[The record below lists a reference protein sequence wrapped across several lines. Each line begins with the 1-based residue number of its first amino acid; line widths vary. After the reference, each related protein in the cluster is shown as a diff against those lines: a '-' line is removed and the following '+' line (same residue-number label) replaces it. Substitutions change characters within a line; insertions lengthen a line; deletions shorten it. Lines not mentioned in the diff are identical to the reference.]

1 MKQQSLLLVFNLII
15 LTVFAQRPDSVQVNG
30 EWYFVYPLHEKLNP
44 STGLLDKLDLS
55 EVQFELF
62 KDWKL
67 AGDPR
72 LNLSKNK
79 MIDSLNAELLRTK
92 IIVSKAQNRYRWR
105 NDTKAPKLVRALL
118 LRKKHWY
125 RNNTELLVDREI
137 DQNYDLVPA
146 VQNLPN
152 GKYIQYFEPML
163 SYHEWK
169 KTNVLPTKVAA
180 MFELKNNLLENE
192 FTRFNYRGDTIRHG
206 YFTDGLKEKQWKL
219 YDRGT
224 YLSHGLHGIAKRNTL
239 HEYSSSIQFELQKG
253 ILNGPYIRKDGN
265 TIEHA
270 GYFKNGYPDS
280 IWVSEYWDW
289 GIKRDV
295 IDVNSIV
302 DSNYLQPMLVE
313 VAPADSFEKKYKGF
327 DFKEENLDYYGVSF
341 YQLQDVAYER
351 EGKLF
356 PVTDFSELFNY
367 PMKVGVTKLKQVT
380 PDSELIVEHLKT
392 VNFHGTKQIFS
403 GDKLSERYTYLP
415 ALGTIV
421 YVRFFKNG
429 AVFDTLGFDPHDSIF
444 VYNIFDANGK
454 LFQTKTYDIKG
465 AKMSEVNYFEEKLKK
480 IRYETPLLIEGFETM
495 GDYHSGKKFRYWK
508 GDLIIDGK
516 RYTDIEWYAKTKKR
530 SSETYID
537 TSDLSVHDVIYNSKE
552 EAVVEH
558 VRFLV
563 TLDSLGDQNTNKY
576 GSREIVNIGNV
587 KLTQEKVRDVKLP
600 VVLTSSDQPYSG
612 KMDIRFSDG
621 KLNLEDQ
628 VIDGLQW
635 TIPRDETAKSL
646 HKQFMELYLNDN
658 YYPPMPSGYY
668 YYLQEEDYGNLFS
681 HLLTELFHD
690 QFGLYLIARMEGEFQ
705 NGQPSGNWNYYDK
718 KGAVIFTL
726 NFVNGLPNGD
736 AVVFA
741 DYEKPGHYDRKYD
754 QDLPYYSFLYSKDA
768 PKTYREQTYRF
779 VNGKLDGP
787 HVMYTAMGD
796 TMNLI
801 EYKLAEFHGRTW
813 HRLKDNV
820 SLAEYRNGKPHGVYL
835 SGILEYN
842 DKKELMLDTNR
853 LAHYENGRLHGDCY
867 FEFDES
873 DGDYEDYGGGD
884 RIQAS
889 HYRTYHV
896 QKNVRCH
903 FQQGLLQ
910 GNYVQWKQSGET
922 EFTISLNK
930 GLVDTI
936 TFFENGAPSYYYD
949 YAEEERLLPYRF
961 SDTVALHLGSRFF
974 YNSHLSYL
982 TYDESED
989 DQSSY
994 GRMARENPY
1003 GRSGFAIDDYK
1014 QGRFTK
1020 LYPNGK
1026 IARRGY
1032 RIDDKNWGDWDF
1044 YNYEGQPLYSID
1056 YGTQTVVL
1064 NGVTYSEAEIKGD
1077 YTEYD
1082 SLGNEICK
1090 GFLIEELEKY
1100 DCAHA
1105 DYYAIRQYV
1114 IIEDREDGF
1123 ERTNGPMRYYFD
1135 NGMLM
1140 SEGTLKNGMPDGVW
1154 KFYTP
1159 DGKLTRIGKY
1169 VNGKKEG
1176 RWLRGDLGDKK
1187 YIGEICLNP
1196 DDPLLDFH
1204 IAELERL
1211 RDVEIVIYKNGLA
1224 QIRQEY
1230 EVTD

>member
-30 EWYFVYPLHEKLNP
+30 EWFFVYPLHEKLQP
-44 STGLLDKLDLS
+44 SDILLDKLDLS

-79 MIDSLNAELLRTK
+79 MIDSLNAELIRTK
-92 IIVSKAQNRYRWR
+92 IIVSKSQNRYRWR

-125 RNNTELLVDREI
+125 RNNSELLVDREI

-169 KTNVLPTKVAA
+169 KTKVLPTKVAA

-224 YLSHGLHGIAKRNTL
+224 YLSHGLHGFAKRNTL
-239 HEYSSSIQFELQKG
+239 FLYKSWIKIELKKG
-253 ILNGPYIRKDGN
+253 ILDGPYWNDDYNSHKPL
-265 TIEHA
+265 
-270 GYFKNGYPDS
+270 GYFKNGYADS
-280 IWVSEYWDW
+280 SWI
-289 GIKRDV
+289 IKPYYSWRSTEVFDY
-295 IDVNSIV
+295 NSV
-302 DSNYLQPMLVE
+302 LDSNYIQQLSMTICPGF
-313 VAPADSFEKKYKGF
+313 STYRKYTKGF
-327 DFKEENLDYYGVSF
+327 DFKEKKNDYHSTYYYDCQEDRYQQGVPAIP
-341 YQLQDVAYER
+341 L
-351 EGKLF
+351 
-356 PVTDFSELFNY
+356 TDFADLFEHPTKSGLSRLRTANQNGTGNY
-367 PMKVGVTKLKQVT
+367 RNTG
-380 PDSELIVEHLKT
+380 H
-392 VNFHGTKQIFS
+392 VNFHGTKEVFDQNQ
-403 GDKLSERYTYLP
+403 LAERYTYLP
-415 ALGTIV
+415 ELGTIV
-421 YVRFFKNG
+421 FARFFKSG
-429 AVFDTLGFDPHDSIF
+429 AVFDTLGFDPRDSVF
-444 VYNIFDANGK
+444 VHNVFDANGK
-454 LFQTKTYDIKG
+454 IYQTTTYNTSGETIKHT
-465 AKMSEVNYFEEKLKK
+465 NYYQEKEEKIK
-480 IRYETPLLIEGFETM
+480 YETPMLIEGFETM
-495 GDYHSGKKFRYWK
+495 SDYHSGKKFRSWK

-516 RYTDIEWYAKTKKR
+516 HYTDIEWYAKTKKR

-537 TSDLSVHDVIYNSKE
+537 TSDLSVYDVIYNSKE

-558 VRFLV
+558 VHFLV
-563 TLDSLGDQNTNKY
+563 TLDSQGDQNTVKY

-587 KLTQEKVRDVKLP
+587 KLTQEKVRDVKSQ
-600 VVLTSSDQPYSG
+600 VVLTSSGQPYSG
-612 KMDIRFSDG
+612 KMDIHFSDD

-635 TIPRDETAKSL
+635 TIPWDETAKSL
-646 HKQFMELYLNDN
+646 HKQFVELYVSDNDF
-658 YYPPMPSGYY
+658 PMFTGYN
-668 YYLQEEDYGNLFS
+668 YYLQEKDYGNLFS
-681 HLLTELFHD
+681 HLMGELFHG
-690 QFGLYLIARMEGEFQ
+690 QFGLYVITRMEGDFQ

-718 KGAVIFTL
+718 KGTVIFTL
-726 NFVNGLPNGD
+726 NFVNGLPNGE
-736 AVVFA
+736 AAKFT
-741 DYEKPGHYDRKYD
+741 DYKKPSHYDRKYD
-754 QDLPYYSFLYSKDA
+754 QDQPYYSFLYSKEA

-787 HVMYTAMGD
+787 HVVYTAMGD
-796 TMNLI
+796 TMKLT
-801 EYKLAEFHGRTW
+801 EYKLGEFHGRTW
-813 HRLKDNV
+813 ERLEDKV
-820 SLAEYRNGKPHGVYL
+820 SQKEYLNGKSHGIAL
-835 SGILEYN
+835 TGNLEYN
-842 DKKELMLDTNR
+842 DKRELVMDTISF
-853 LAHYENGRLHGDCY
+853 AHYENGRLQGDCY
-867 FEFDES
+867 FEFYENEDE
-873 DGDYEDYGGGD
+873 DEDYGGGD
-884 RIQAS
+884 RIQVS
-889 HYRTYHV
+889 HYRTFQV

-910 GNYVQWKQSGET
+910 GNYVQRKESGET

-989 DQSSY
+989 DETRY

-1003 GRSGFAIDDYK
+1003 GRSGFGIDDYK

>member
-1 MKQQSLLLVFNLII
+1 MKRRNLLLFINLLA
-15 LTVFAQRPDSVQVNG
+15 LTAFAQRPDSVQVNG
-30 EWYFVYPLHEKLNP
+30 QWFFVYPLKEKLQP
-44 STGLLDKLDLS
+44 SNILLDKLDLS

-79 MIDSLNAELLRTK
+79 MIDSLNAELIRTK

-105 NDTKAPKLVRALL
+105 NDTKAPKLVRAFL

-125 RNNTELLVDREI
+125 RNNSELLVDREI

-169 KTNVLPTKVAA
+169 KTKVLPTKVAA
-180 MFELKNNLLENE
+180 VFELKNNLLENE

-224 YLSHGLHGIAKRNTL
+224 YLSHGLHGLTKRNTL
-239 HEYSSSIQFELQKG
+239 FLYKSWITVELKKG
-253 ILNGPYIRKDGN
+253 ILDGPYWSSEFQREQP
-265 TIEHA
+265 T
-270 GYFKNGYPDS
+270 GYFKNGYADS
-280 IWVSEYWDW
+280 IW
-289 GIKRDV
+289 
-295 IDVNSIV
+295 IDKPDYSRGSAAVFDYNSV
-302 DSNYLQPMLVE
+302 LDSNYIQQLSMTIVPR
-313 VAPADSFEKKYKGF
+313 FETHRKYIKKF
-327 DFKEENLDYYGVSF
+327 DFKEKKNDYHTISYYSCQEDRHQQGIPAIP
-341 YQLQDVAYER
+341 L
-351 EGKLF
+351 
-356 PVTDFSELFNY
+356 TDFANLFVHPIESGLSRLRITNQTGLEY
-367 PMKVGVTKLKQVT
+367 NRNIEDV
-380 PDSELIVEHLKT
+380 H
-392 VNFHGTKQIFS
+392 FHGTKEVFVGKRLI
-403 GDKLSERYTYLP
+403 ERYTFLP
-415 ALGTIV
+415 EMGTIV
-421 YVRFFKNG
+421 YARFFNNG
-429 AVFDTLGFDPHDSIF
+429 AVFDTLGFDPRERVF
-444 VYNIFDANGK
+444 VHNVFDANGK
-454 LFQTKTYDIKG
+454 IYQTTTYNTSGEQLQSTNYYKEKERKIK
-465 AKMSEVNYFEEKLKK
+465 
-480 IRYETPLLIEGFETM
+480 YESPVLIEGFETM
-495 GDYHSGKKFRYWK
+495 SDYHSGKKFRSWE

-537 TSDLSVHDVIYNSKE
+537 TSDLSIHDVIYNSKE

-558 VRFLV
+558 VHFLV
-563 TLDSLGDQNTNKY
+563 TLDSLGDQNTVKY
-576 GSREIVNIGNV
+576 GSREIVNIGTM
-587 KLTQEKVRDVKLP
+587 KLTQEKVRYVKSP

-612 KMDIRFSDG
+612 KMDIHFSDD

-646 HKQFMELYLNDN
+646 HKQFVELYAMDEDDPMSAEYN
-658 YYPPMPSGYY
+658 YY
-668 YYLQEEDYGNLFS
+668 LHEKDYGNLFS
-681 HLLTELFHD
+681 HLMAELFHN
-690 QFGLYLIARMEGEFQ
+690 QFGLYLIARMEGDFQ

-718 KGAVIFTL
+718 KGTVIFTL

-736 AVVFA
+736 VTAYA
-741 DYEKPGHYDRKYD
+741 RYNGPERRYRKYHKEE
-754 QDLPYYSFLYSKDA
+754 PYYDFLFSKDA
-768 PKTYREQTYRF
+768 PKTYLERTYHF
-779 VNGKLDGP
+779 VDGKLNGP
-787 HVMYTAMGD
+787 SVVYTAMGD
-796 TMNLI
+796 TMEFT
-801 EYKLAEFHGRTW
+801 EYKMGQLNGKMWQRTF
-813 HRLKDNV
+813 DNV
-820 SLAEYRNGKPHGVYL
+820 YQYEYQNDTLHG
-835 SGILEYN
+835 SMFTGRLEYN
-842 DKKELMLDTNR
+842 DRHEVVMDTINY
-853 LAHYENGRLHGDCY
+853 AHFENDLLNGDCY
-867 FEFDES
+867 FEFYES
-873 DGDYEDYGGGD
+873 DDDYEDYGGGD
-884 RIQAS
+884 RIQVS
-889 HYRTYHV
+889 HYRTYQV

-903 FQQGLLQ
+903 FENGFLQ
-910 GNYVQWKQSGET
+910 GNYVQWNESGET

-936 TFFENGAPSYYYD
+936 TFFENGAPSYFYD
-949 YAEEERLLPYRF
+949 YTEEERLLPYRF

-1032 RIDDKNWGDWDF
+1032 RINDKNWGDWDF
-1044 YNYEGQPLYSID
+1044 YNYNGQRLYSID

-1105 DYYAIRQYV
+1105 DYYAIRQFV
-1114 IIEDREDGF
+1114 LTEDKEDAY

-1140 SEGTLKNGMPDGVW
+1140 SEGALKNGMPDGVW

-1224 QIRQEY
+1224 QIRQQY